1 MGQHDVLRILKRQPD
16 KEFTIEEIAAKLKVK
31 KSIANVWVLKL
42 DKWGRLVECRT
53 VCRER
58 YVRLAKEK

>member
-1 MGQHDVLRILKRQPD
+1 MSQQDVLKILKRQPH
-16 KEFTIEEIAAKLKVK
+16 KEFTIEELAAKLGVK

-42 DKWGRLVECRT
+42 DKWGNQVDCRT

-58 YVRLAKEK
+58 FVRLAKK

>member
-1 MGQHDVLRILKRQPD
+1 MSQHDVLMILKKHPE
-16 KEFTIEEIAAKLKVK
+16 KEFTVGELASKLGVK

-42 DKWGRLVECRT
+42 DKWGNQVECRT

-58 YVRLAKEK
+58 LVKLARK